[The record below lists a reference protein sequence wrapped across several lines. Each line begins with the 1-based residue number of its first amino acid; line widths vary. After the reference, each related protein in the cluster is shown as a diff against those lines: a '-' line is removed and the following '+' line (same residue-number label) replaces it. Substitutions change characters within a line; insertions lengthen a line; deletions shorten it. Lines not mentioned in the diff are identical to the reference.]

1 MRGNSNLREINEDSL
16 NNKFQREADQLYH
29 KYRNYMDILES
40 KSILSKFK
48 PITAFDYHALGKML
62 ESVDEVVKMS
72 EADGTVGDLGMIPR
86 IARDVVTISYGTSPL
101 PLIASVQPQDEEL
114 GVVYYKAVQAM
125 STQGNVASGNII
137 AGAQGQWIT
146 PQGFSSTVM
155 TDVLGTGNG
164 TLTTFSG
171 TLPAVPVRAGTV
183 VVTAGTVTGQDYN
196 LDGNII
202 GTGLAVGSSTVNY
215 DTGAI
220 TVTFAT
226 APASGT
232 SVTVQYWALPSGIN
246 STLNQINYELIAMP
260 IRAQIYALK
269 GVTGLFKGWAM
280 QKRFGVAA
288 EEELAIDLVN
298 AINSE
303 LTGDLIAQMNSA
315 VPAGSQ
321 LSWSVTPSTGES
333 YFEHKQSYKD
343 ALAGVERMIIET
355 AHRGQISFIVAGTGA
370 CSVMRTL
377 FGWETIYEGH
387 GMATAHLFGKL
398 DGVPV
403 IRVTDTNILNPNVAI
418 GGYKGPSAFEAPAV
432 YAPYMPLTVTNVLP
446 TPNPLLTQR
455 AAAVWGAVQVL
466 VGNFLGSLTVTGSYP
481 YGNPV

>member
-1 MRGNSNLREINEDSL
+1 MRQVREINEDSL
-16 NNKFQREADQLYH
+16 KDKFQREAEQLYS
-29 KYRNYMDILES
+29 KYRDYMDTLES
-40 KSILSKFK
+40 KSILSRFK
-48 PITAFDYHALGKML
+48 PITAFEYHALGKML
-62 ESVDEVVKMS
+62 ESVDETIKMN
-72 EADGTVGDLGMIPR
+72 EADGTVSDLGLIPR

-114 GVVYYKAVQAM
+114 GVVYYKAVQAI
-125 STQGNVASGNII
+125 TGQGNITAGSII

-146 PQGFSSTVM
+146 PQGFSSTAM
-155 TDVLGTGNG
+155 TDALGTGNG

-171 TLPAVPVRAGTV
+171 TLPALPVRPGTV

-202 GTGLAVGSSTVNY
+202 GQGIVSGSTINY

-220 TVTFAT
+220 TITFTT

-232 SVTVQYWALPSGIN
+232 VVQVQYWALPSGIN
-246 STLNQINYELIAMP
+246 STLNQINYELVAMP

-280 QKRFGVAA
+280 QKRFGIAA
-288 EEELAIDLVN
+288 EEELAVDLVN

-303 LTGDLIAQMNSA
+303 LVGDLVVQMNNA
-315 VPAGSQ
+315 VPTGSQ
-321 LSWSVTPSTGES
+321 LSWNITPSSGES

-355 AHRGQISFIVAGTGA
+355 AHRGQISFIIGGTGA

-403 IRVTDTNILNPNVAI
+403 IRVTDTNILAPNVAI
-418 GGYKGPSAFEAPAV
+418 CGYKGPSAFEAPAV

-466 VGNFLGSLTVTGSYP
+466 VGNFLGSLSITGTYP
-481 YGNPV
+481 YGNPT